1 MASGA
6 PSEHAAMLR
15 EALVTY
21 DELAAITNRPVRTL
35 RTLKATGK
43 IPYLQLGHRM
53 IFFQA
58 SKVFAALERFEVLAA
73 HDRR

>member
-1 MASGA
+1 MR
-6 PSEHAAMLR
+6 R
-15 EALVTY
+15 EPLVDY
-21 DELAAITNRPVRTL
+21 NELAALTNRPVRTL
-35 RTLKATGK
+35 RTLKQTGK
-43 IPYLQLGHRM
+43 IPYLRLGHRM